1 MQKQDAASPA
11 DDCERGAEQ
20 MDGVDGTTFAYGR
33 WRRRDDRHGFC
44 VKHTPSQIP
53 SVLVAFRLQ
62 G

>member
-33 WRRRDDRHGFC
+33 WREAY
-44 VKHTPSQIP
+44 T
-53 SVLVAFRLQ
+53 VANPVCPRSL
-62 G
+62 